1 MRIKSSAVWTIPL
14 ALLLLLGLGGS
25 RADAA
30 LLPFRIFTTDGQYY
44 DDPGV
49 DLYVDVR
56 NGGSIVDFIF
66 YNDSTVDCSIAR
78 IYFDGG
84 SFLGVNSTTNGP
96 GTHFDKAFPGPGD
109 LPAGNGLIPPFVADG
124 EFTIGAVAPPPKNG
138 VNNVPA
144 GEWVKITFELSNGGT
159 LEGVLYELYTGD
171 LRVGL
176 HVIGFPDGSSNSA
189 ILVPEPATIILVGLA
204 GAIMLR
210 KRKA

>member
-1 MRIKSSAVWTIPL
+1 MGDTVGV
-14 ALLLLLGLGGS
+14 ALVVGIGGS

-30 LLPFRIFTTDGQYY
+30 LLPFRIFITNGQYY

-109 LPAGNGLIPPFVADG
+109 LPAGDGLIPPFVADR

-144 GEWVKITFELSNGGT
+144 GEWGKITFELNNGGT
-159 LEGVLYELYTGD
+159 LEGVLHELYTGD

-189 ILVPEPATIILVGLA
+189 ILVPEPATLLLLTL
-204 GAIMLR
+204 GATLIR
-210 KRKA
+210 IKRK